1 MYVTIVYVHV
11 KAGHEQDFIE
21 ASEKNHKNS
30 VMEDG
35 NLRFD
40 VLRMVEDPEWFVL
53 YEAYEDKEAAV
64 RHKSTEHYLTWRE
77 TIEDWMTEPRK
88 GVVYNGLLPQ

>member
-1 MYVTIVYVHV
+1 MYVTVVYVHV
-11 KAGHEQDFIE
+11 KEGHEEDFIK

-40 VLRMVEDPEWFVL
+40 VLRMADDPSLFVL
-53 YEAYEDKEAAV
+53 YEAYENKEAVA
-64 RHKSTEHYLTWRE
+64 RHKSTQHYLTWRE
-77 TIEDWMTEPRK
+77 TIADWMAEPRK